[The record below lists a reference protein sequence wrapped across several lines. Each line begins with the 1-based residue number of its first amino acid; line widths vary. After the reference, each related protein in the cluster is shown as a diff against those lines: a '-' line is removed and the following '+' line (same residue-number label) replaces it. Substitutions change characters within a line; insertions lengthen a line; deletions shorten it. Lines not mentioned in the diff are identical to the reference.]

1 MKRGGG
7 WERKKYINKFMFKL
21 PKDDLKYQWTNHVK
35 DKMVYY
41 GISES
46 LIKRIVRFP
55 KRIEEGIAPK
65 TTAVMQSGS
74 NKKKPSEI
82 WVMYQEIG
90 QRPISG
96 DKRQETSNK
105 KFKNLSLGRLS
116 LVSPRMRIISAWRY
130 PGISPI
136 GRKIP
141 IPEEILQEL
150 GNII

>member
-1 MKRGGG
+1 
-7 WERKKYINKFMFKL
+7 MFKL

-65 TTAVMQSGS
+65 TTAVMQPGS

-82 WVMYQEIG
+82 WVMYQLVGKGPTSKSET
-90 QRPISG
+90 PKLVPSISRDSKLG
-96 DKRQETSNK
+96 IVNNK
-105 KFKNLSLGRLS
+105 K
-116 LVSPRMRIISAWRY
+116 RIISAWRY

-136 GRKIP
+136 GKKIP